1 MEPVIIIGSLALDW
15 AHVWLIVASLLL
27 AAALIWLRSEARQNA
42 EKLELALENESERRG
57 EVEMELSATGEKLE
71 AETARTREAELKLAA
86 LEARRAED
94 EQRFND
100 IAHQAVRRAQGD
112 FLERADD
119 RFKQMYK
126 PISENFDAFKKRV
139 DAIEKVRT
147 EDKSALQEQV
157 KHIAQ
162 SLQHNSKATSQLVTA
177 LSAPKGGG
185 RWGEMTLRNV
195 MEQAGLSAHCDF
207 DEQVNDQTDSGRQRP
222 DAVIHLPGERQI
234 VVDSK
239 VSLEAYLQASDTTD
253 PTERAALLKA
263 HANNV
268 HRHVRT
274 LASKSYQSNLSERV
288 DFVAMFIPGENF
300 FAAALEHAPGLLE
313 DAYSKGVIIT
323 TPSTLIGLAK
333 TVSYV
338 WRQEK
343 MAENARE
350 AAKIGEELYASLV
363 TMTSHVDKMGKGLKS
378 AIGGYDAFIGSLQ
391 RNVLPKARRFEEL
404 DVADPSKSIAK
415 LEKLGHE
422 PRALELDLSPP
433 TKKDEAA

>member
-1 MEPVIIIGSLALDW
+1 MKAVIIIGTLALDW
-15 AHVWLIVASLLL
+15 VHVGLIIAVCLL
-27 AAALIWLRSEARQNA
+27 AAGLIWLHSNSRQTA
-42 EKLELALENESERRG
+42 EKLSLELEHETDARSAA
-57 EVEMELSATGEKLE
+57 EMEIGRFEEKLDQQ
-71 AETARTREAELKLAA
+71 AALTREAELKLAA
-86 LEARRAED
+86 ADARRTED
-94 EQRFND
+94 EKRFNEL
-100 IAHQAVRRAQGD
+100 AHQAVRKAQGD

-126 PISENFDAFKKRV
+126 PIGENFEAFKKRV

-157 KHIAQ
+157 KHIAE
-162 SLQHNSKATSQLVTA
+162 SLHHNSKATSQLVTA

-207 DEQVNDQTDSGRQRP
+207 NEQVNDQTETGRQRP

-239 VSLEAYLQASDTTD
+239 VSLEAYLKASDSTD
-253 PTERAALLKA
+253 PAEKTALLKT
-263 HANNV
+263 HATNV
-268 HRHVRT
+268 QRHVRA
-274 LASKSYQSNLSERV
+274 LASKSYQANLSERV

-300 FAAALEHAPGLLE
+300 FAAALEHAPSLLE
-313 DAYSKGVIIT
+313 DAYSKGVIVT

-338 WRQEK
+338 WRQEN

-350 AAKIGEELYASLV
+350 AAKIGEDLYTALV
-363 TMTSHVDKMGKGLKS
+363 TMTSHVEKMGKGLKS
-378 AIGGYDAFIGSLQ
+378 AVGGYDAFIGSLQ
-391 RNVLPKARRFEEL
+391 RNVLPKARKFEEL
-404 DVADPSKSIAK
+404 EVAEPSKSLAK
-415 LEKLGHE
+415 LEKLEQE
-422 PRALELDLSPP
+422 PRKLELDLRQPN
-433 TKKDEAA
+433 KKDAAA

>member
-15 AHVWLIVASLLL
+15 VHVVLIISLCLIS
-27 AAALIWLRSEARQNA
+27 AAAIWLRSEARQSN
-42 EKLELALENESERRG
+42 EKLALELENETEKRG
-57 EVEMELSATGEKLE
+57 EVEMELGRFEQKLE
-71 AETARTREAELKLAA
+71 AEQSRTRDAELKLAA
-86 LEARRAED
+86 AEARREED
-94 EQRFND
+94 EKRFNE
-100 IAHQAVRRAQGD
+100 IAHNAVRQSQRD

-126 PISENFDAFKKRV
+126 PIGENFEAFKKRV

-147 EDKSALQEQV
+147 EDKTALQQQV
-157 KHIAQ
+157 KHIAE
-162 SLQHNSKATSQLVTA
+162 SLQHNSKATAQLVTA

-195 MEQAGLSAHCDF
+195 MEQAGLSSHCDF
-207 DEQVNDQTDSGRQRP
+207 NEQVNDQTETGRQRP

-234 VVDSK
+234 VVDAK
-239 VSLEAYLQASDTTD
+239 VSIEAYLKASDTSD
-253 PTERAALLKA
+253 SAERAALLKT
-263 HANNV
+263 HAANV
-268 HRHVRT
+268 QRHVRA
-274 LASKSYQSNLSERV
+274 LASKAYQANLSERV

-313 DAYSKGVIIT
+313 DAYSKGVIVT

-350 AAKIGEELYASLV
+350 AAALGEQLYDALV
-363 TMTSHVDKMGKGLKS
+363 TMTSHVEKMGKGLKG
-378 AIGGYDAFIGSLQ
+378 AVNGYDAFIGSLQ
-391 RNVLPKARRFEEL
+391 RNVLPKARKFEEL
-404 DVADPSKSIAK
+404 EVAKPSKAIPVMEK
-415 LEKLGHE
+415 LEHE
-422 PRALELDLSPP
+422 PRALELDLQPQN
-433 TKKDEAA
+433 KADEAA

>member
-1 MEPVIIIGSLALDW
+1 MEPVVIIGSLALDW
-15 AHVWLIVASLLL
+15 AHVVLIITSCLL
-27 AAALIWLRSEARQNA
+27 ASGLNWLRSEARQSVETLN
-42 EKLELALENESERRG
+42 LALETETERRG
-57 EVEMELSATGEKLE
+57 EMEMELGRFEEKL
-71 AETARTREAELKLAA
+71 AVQTALTRDAELKLAA
-86 LEARRAED
+86 SDARRADD
-94 EQRFND
+94 EQRFNEL
-100 IAHQAVRRAQGD
+100 AYKAVRQAQGD

-126 PISENFDAFKKRV
+126 PISENFDAFRKRV

-157 KHIAQ
+157 KHIKE
-162 SLQHNSKATSQLVTA
+162 SLHHNSQATTKLVTA

-207 DEQVNDQTDSGRQRP
+207 DEQVNDQTENGQQRP

-234 VVDSK
+234 VVDAK
-239 VSLEAYLQASDTTD
+239 VSLDAYLRASDTSD
-253 PTERAALLKA
+253 PAERAALLTS
-263 HANNV
+263 HAANV
-268 HRHVRT
+268 QRHVRT
-274 LASKSYQSNLSERV
+274 LASKAYQSNLSERV

-300 FAAALEHAPGLLE
+300 FAAALEHNPSLLE

-350 AAKIGEELYASLV
+350 AAELGEQLYDSLV
-363 TMTSHVDKMGKGLKS
+363 TMTGHVEKLGKGLKGAVS
-378 AIGGYDAFIGSLQ
+378 GYDAFIGSLQ
-391 RNVLPKARRFEEL
+391 RNVLPKARKFEEL
-404 DVADPSKSIAK
+404 EVAKPTKAVPQ
-415 LEKLGHE
+415 LEKLDHE
-422 PRALELDLSPP
+422 PRALELDLPP
-433 TKKDEAA
+433 AGKKDEAA